1 MIAVLC
7 FDVTRRYFVGDV
19 YGCEYALCVG
29 MIVFVSML
37 IGVSY
42 MWEDTCAP
50 KAVERHAVFM
60 AMLAVSTLVSWRMSG
75 ECVTLG
81 MCAG

>member
-1 MIAVLC
+1 
-7 FDVTRRYFVGDV
+7 
-19 YGCEYALCVG
+19 